1 VGPELSREPYALAFQ
16 HGDEQLA
23 ELVRRVFRRLAGDRE
38 IVAIYHRWFV
48 EKLPAGDGL
57 RLPMS
62 RELEELWQ
70 LQGLPSDGS

>member
-23 ELVRRVFRRLAGDRE
+23 ELVRRIFRRLARDRE
-38 IVAIYHRWFV
+38 IVAIHRRWFV